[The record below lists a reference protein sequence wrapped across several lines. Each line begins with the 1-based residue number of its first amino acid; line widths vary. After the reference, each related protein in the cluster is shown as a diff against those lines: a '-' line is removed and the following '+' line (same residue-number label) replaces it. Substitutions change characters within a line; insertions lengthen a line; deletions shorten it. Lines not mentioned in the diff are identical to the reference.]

1 MKFKLVLFDLDGTV
15 LDTLQ
20 DLGDAVNYAMSMHGF
35 PLHTLDEFR
44 YMVGNGVRKLVRR
57 AMPDEL
63 KEDEVLHQECLGQF
77 WRYYSDHLIVNTKP
91 YPGIPELIQ
100 DLQAE
105 GVVVAIASNKFQ
117 EGADKLIHHFY
128 PTIETIVGD
137 RPDVPMKPDPTMIN
151 IILEQYGNSAT
162 LREHTALVGDAV
174 TDVQAA
180 AAAGITGIGVS
191 WGLRPVSALLEIG
204 HDPELIA
211 RDVPHLRRLLG
222 LKGLAEE

>member
-1 MKFKLVLFDLDGTV
+1 MKFNLVLFDLDGTV

-35 PLHTLDEFR
+35 PTHTLDEFR

-63 KEDEVLHQECLGQF
+63 KGDENLHQECLGQF
-77 WRYYSDHLIVNTKP
+77 WQYYSDHLIVNTKP
-91 YPGIPELIQ
+91 YPGIHELVK
-100 DLQAE
+100 DLQDA
-105 GVVVAIASNKFQ
+105 GVIVAIASNKFQ
-117 EGADKLIHHFY
+117 EGADTLINHFY

-137 RPDVPMKPDPTMIN
+137 RPGLPLKPDPAMVN
-151 IILEQYGNSAT
+151 LILEQYGNSAT

-204 HDPELIA
+204 HSPDLIA
-211 RDVPHLRRLLG
+211 RDVPHLRQLLG
-222 LKGLAEE
+222 LCD

>member
-20 DLGDAVNYAMSMHGF
+20 DLGDAVNYAMSLHGF

-63 KEDEVLHQECLGQF
+63 KADEDLHQECLGQF
-77 WRYYSDHLIVNTKP
+77 WKYYSEHLIVNTKP
-91 YPGIPELIQ
+91 YPGMPELIKELQ
-100 DLQAE
+100 DR
-105 GVVVAIASNKFQ
+105 GVTVAVATNKFQ
-117 EGADKLIHHFY
+117 EGADTLIHHFY
-128 PTIETIVGD
+128 PTIDIIVGD
-137 RPDVPMKPDPTMIN
+137 RPGVPMKPDPTMVN
-151 IILEQYGNSAT
+151 LILEECGNSAD

-180 AAAGITGIGVS
+180 ANAGVTGIGVS

-222 LKGLAEE
+222 L